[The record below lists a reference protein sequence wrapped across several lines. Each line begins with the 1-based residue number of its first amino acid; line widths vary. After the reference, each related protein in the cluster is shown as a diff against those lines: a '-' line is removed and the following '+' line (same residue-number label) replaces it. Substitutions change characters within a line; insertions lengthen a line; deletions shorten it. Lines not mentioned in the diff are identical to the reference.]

1 MTIWFDVE
9 DLIRFFQN
17 AARPTGIQR
26 LSFETYRAIWRQAG
40 ASGES
45 GSAGAVRRATASRA
59 SIFPPLRPEFSP
71 PPPPPP
77 RRNAPMSP

>member
-40 ASGES
+40 ESGEVRFCRR
-45 GSAGAVRRATASRA
+45 SATR
-59 SIFPPLRPEFSP
+59 PPT
-71 PPPPPP
+71 
-77 RRNAPMSP
+77 